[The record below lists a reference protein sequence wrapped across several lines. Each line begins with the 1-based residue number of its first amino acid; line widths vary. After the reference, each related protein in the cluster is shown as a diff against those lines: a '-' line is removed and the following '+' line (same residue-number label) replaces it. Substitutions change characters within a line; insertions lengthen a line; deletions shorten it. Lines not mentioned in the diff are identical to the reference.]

1 VRIALFTNN
10 YLPFCG
16 GVTISVETLR
26 RGLES
31 SGHEA
36 WVFGPRLA
44 GAEDVSAKVVRYPS
58 IPVATYPEFALAV
71 PYSRRIDRL
80 VTALDFDVIHA
91 HHPFLLGPAARRL
104 ARRNRRPLVFTYH
117 TRYEKYA
124 HYVPLPLGLVQAAAL
139 RISAGFAAQA
149 DAVLAPS
156 AVIRDELHARGVRTP
171 IAVVPTGI
179 DLDHFRPGD
188 RAAARR
194 LLGVGDGQPLVLY
207 VGRLDREKSVDR
219 VLQAFERVA
228 STVPAAQL
236 VLVGQG
242 TETERLRR
250 MAEALPVAERIRFL
264 GLRPHHSL
272 AECYQAADVF
282 LFASETETQGLVL
295 AEAAACG
302 LPAVAVDAPGCDE
315 VVRDGDTGILTK
327 GDPAA
332 LAEAVIGLLLDPERR
347 RAMARRAREIA
358 ERLFDVK
365 LQIDRTMA
373 VYADAVARLR

>member
-26 RGLES
+26 QGLEAA
-31 SGHEA
+31 GHEA

-44 GAEDVSAKVVRYPS
+44 GAQDPSTRIVRYPS
-58 IPVATYPEFALAV
+58 IPATTYPKFALAV
-71 PYSRRIDRL
+71 PYSRRIAR
-80 VTALDFDVIHA
+80 TFTGLDFDVVHA

-104 ARRNRRPLVFTYH
+104 ARRTRRPLVFTYH

-124 HYVPLPLGLVQAAAL
+124 HYVPLPLGLVEAAAIRL
-139 RISAGFAAQA
+139 SAGFAARA

-156 AVIRDELHARGVRTP
+156 TVVRDELHARGVRTP

-179 DLDHFRPGD
+179 DLVRFRPGD

-194 LLGVGDGQPLVLY
+194 RLGVGEDDALVLY

-219 VLQAFERVA
+219 VVVAFERIASIVA
-228 STVPAAQL
+228 SARL
-236 VLVGQG
+236 LLVGHG
-242 TETERLRR
+242 TEAERLRR
-250 MAEALPVAERIRFL
+250 MASGLSVAPRIRFL
-264 GLRPHHSL
+264 GVRPHHEL

-302 LPAVAVDAPGCDE
+302 LPAVAADAPGCDE

-327 GDPAA
+327 SDPAA
-332 LAEAVIGLLLDPERR
+332 LAEAAIGLLLDPERR
-347 RAMARRAREIA
+347 RAMARRAREVA
-358 ERLFDVK
+358 QREFDVR
-365 LQIDRTMA
+365 LQIDRTLA
-373 VYADAVARLR
+373 VYLDAIARR

>member
-1 VRIALFTNN
+1 SPKRRSPSSRTTPTSSASGCRTSSRRISRSSTRPDGLLVVRIALFTNN

-36 WVFGPRLA
+36 WVFGPRLN
-44 GAEDVSAKVVRYPS
+44 GPKDVSDRVVRYPS

-124 HYVPLPLGLVQAAAL
+124 HYVPLPLRLVQAAAL

-156 AVIRDELHARGVRTP
+156 ALIRDELHARGVRTP
-171 IAVVPTGI
+171 IAVVPTGV
-179 DLDHFRPGD
+179 DLQRFRPGD

-194 LLGVGDGQPLVLY
+194 SLGV
-207 VGRLDREKSVDR
+207 R
-219 VLQAFERVA
+219 
-228 STVPAAQL
+228 
-236 VLVGQG
+236 
-242 TETERLRR
+242 
-250 MAEALPVAERIRFL
+250 
-264 GLRPHHSL
+264 
-272 AECYQAADVF
+272 AADP
-282 LFASETETQGLVL
+282 
-295 AEAAACG
+295 AACG

-347 RAMARRAREIA
+347 RAMARRAREMA
-358 ERLFDVK
+358 ERLFDVT

-373 VYADAVARLR
+373 VYADA

>member
-1 VRIALFTNN
+1 MRIALFTNN

-26 RGLES
+26 RGLEAC
-31 SGHEA
+31 GHEA
-36 WVFGPRLA
+36 WVFGPRLT
-44 GAEDVSAKVVRYPS
+44 GAEDASVKVVRYPS

-71 PYSRRIDRL
+71 PYSRRIERL
-80 VTALDFDVIHA
+80 VSALAFDVIHA

-104 ARRNRRPLVFTYH
+104 ARRTRRPLIFTYH

-124 HYVPLPLGLVQAAAL
+124 HYVPLPLRLVQAAAL
-139 RISAGFAAQA
+139 RISAGFAARA

-156 AVIRDELHARGVRTP
+156 AVIRDELHARGVRAP
-171 IAVVPTGI
+171 IAVVPTGV
-179 DLDHFRPGD
+179 DLERFRPGD
-188 RAAARR
+188 REAARR
-194 LLGVGDGQPLVLY
+194 SLGVGQGEPLVLY

-219 VLQAFERVA
+219 VLGAFERVA
-228 STVPAAQL
+228 STIPAARL

-242 TETERLRR
+242 TEAQRLWRT
-250 MAEALPVAERIRFL
+250 AASLPVAERIQFL
-264 GLRPHHSL
+264 GLRPHDSL

-327 GDPAA
+327 GNSAA

-347 RAMARRAREIA
+347 RAMARRAREVA
-358 ERLFDVK
+358 EHLFDVK